1 MAALTIS
8 LGQYSEQGRKPSNQ
22 DFYGAYLPDA
32 SQRAA
37 KGIAIAL
44 ADGISSSDVSREASE
59 AAVGGFLT
67 DYYATPAT
75 WTVKTSAQRVL
86 QATNAWL
93 YAQTRQSQYRYHLD
107 RGYVCTLSAMVIKST
122 TAHLFHVGDSRI
134 YQLTGNVLAS
144 LTEDHRFWASQ
155 EISHLSRAMGASQ
168 HLELDYRTVSLSAGD
183 VFVLTTDGVHEWL
196 TATEMAALIHA
207 HWSDLDVAA
216 KALVEAALENGSDDN
231 LTVQIVRIDTLPK
244 HHADELYAAMS
255 VLPQPPELLAGSELD
270 GYRIVRQ
277 LHASSRSH
285 VFLAEDI
292 ASGEK
297 VALKTLST
305 ELSQDPASIERFVR
319 EEWIA
324 RRIDNQHVL
333 KAPVQTRARHY
344 LYTVLA
350 YIEGQTLTQWMRD
363 HPDADLASVRPI
375 IEQIAKGLRAFH
387 RLEMLHQDLR
397 PDNVMIDSHGTVTL
411 IDFGAVKVA
420 GIDEA
425 DMVDADSDDADSDE
439 RASGDI
445 LGTAQYTAPE
455 YFLGEGGTPLAD
467 QYSLAVITYQM
478 LTGSLP
484 YGADVAKTRTR
495 AAQRKLAYQPASS
508 EKRALPAWVDEVL
521 KKALHPNPQHRYPA
535 LSEFIFELRMP
546 SAGVLK
552 RAQLPLLE
560 RDPVLFWK
568 SVSIMLAIVVIALLI
583 R

>member
-8 LGQYSEQGRKPSNQ
+8 LGQHSDKGRKPSNQ
-22 DFYGAYLPDA
+22 DFYGVYLPTEP
-32 SQRAA
+32 QRST

-44 ADGISSSDVSREASE
+44 ADGISSSEVSREASE

-93 YAQTRQSQYRYHLD
+93 YAQTRQSQYRYNLD

-134 YQLTGNVLAS
+134 YQLSGNTLEP
-144 LTEDHRFWASQ
+144 LTEEHRFWASR
-155 EISHLSRAMGASQ
+155 EVSHLSRAMGASQ
-168 HLELDYRTVSLSAGD
+168 HLELDYRPVSLSAGD
-183 VFVLTTDGVHEWL
+183 VFLLSTDGVYEWL
-196 TATEMAALIHA
+196 TSAEMVALIHA
-207 HWSDLDVAA
+207 HWGDLDAA
-216 KALVEAALENGSDDN
+216 AEALIAAALDNGSDDN
-231 LTVQIVRIDTLPK
+231 LTVQIVRIDSLPER
-244 HHADELYAAMS
+244 HSNELYAALGA
-255 VLPQPPELLAGSELD
+255 LPQPPELREGSELD

-285 VFLAEDI
+285 VFLAEEI
-292 ASGEK
+292 ESGEK

-324 RRIDNQHVL
+324 RRINNVHVL
-333 KAPVQTRARHY
+333 KAPAQQRPRHY

-363 HPDADLASVRPI
+363 HPDADLASVRPLV
-375 IEQIAKGLRAFH
+375 EQIAKGLRAFH

-397 PDNVMIDSHGTVTL
+397 PDNVMIDTQGTVKL
-411 IDFGAVKVA
+411 IDFGAAKVA
-420 GIDEA
+420 GIAEEGSA
-425 DMVDADSDDADSDE
+425 ASD
-439 RASGDI
+439 DI

-455 YFLGEGGTPLAD
+455 YFLGEGGSTLSD

-478 LTGSLP
+478 LTGTLP
-484 YGADVAKTRTR
+484 YGTEVAKTRTR
-495 AAQRKLAYQPASS
+495 AAQHKLAYQSALS
-508 EKRALPAWVDEVL
+508 ENRELPAWVDEVL
-521 KKALHPNPQHRYPA
+521 KKALHPTPHKRFPA
-535 LSEFIFELRMP
+535 LSEFIFELRSP
-546 SAGVLK
+546 SPDMLK

-568 SVSIMLAIVVIALLI
+568 GVSLALAIVVIALLV

>member
-8 LGQYSEQGRKPSNQ
+8 LGQHSDKGRKSSNQ
-22 DFYGAYLPDA
+22 DFYGAYLPSDPL
-32 SQRAA
+32 RAT
-37 KGIAIAL
+37 KGIAIAV

-75 WTVKTSAQRVL
+75 WAVKTSAQRVL
-86 QATNAWL
+86 QAINAWL
-93 YAQTRQSQYRYHLD
+93 YAQTRQSQYRYNLD
-107 RGYVCTLSAMVIKST
+107 RGYVCTLSALVIKST

-134 YQLTGNVLAS
+134 YQLAGNTLEP

-155 EISHLSRAMGASQ
+155 DVSHLSRAMGASQ
-168 HLELDYRTVSLSAGD
+168 HLELDYCSRSLSVGD
-183 VFVLTTDGVHEWL
+183 VFLLTTDGVYEWL
-196 TATEMAALIHA
+196 TSAEMAALIHA
-207 HWSDLDVAA
+207 HWDDLDAA
-216 KALVEAALENGSDDN
+216 AEALIAAAINQGSDDN
-231 LTVQIVRIDTLPK
+231 LTVQIVRIDTLPER
-244 HHADELYAAMS
+244 HADELYAAMS
-255 VLPQPPELLAGSELD
+255 TLPTPSELRPGSNLD
-270 GYRIVRQ
+270 GYRIVRP

-285 VFLAEDI
+285 VYLAEDI
-292 ASGEK
+292 ASGEQ

-324 RRIDNQHVL
+324 RRIASQHVL
-333 KAPVQTRARHY
+333 NAPAQERPRHS

-363 HPDADLASVRPI
+363 HPQAGLASVRPI
-375 IEQIAKGLRAFH
+375 VEQIAKGLRAFH

-397 PDNVMIDSHGTVTL
+397 PDNVMIDSHGTVKL
-411 IDFGAVKVA
+411 IDFGAAKVA
-420 GIDEA
+420 GIGEEA
-425 DMVDADSDDADSDE
+425 TE
-439 RASGDI
+439 REDI

-455 YFLGEGGTPLAD
+455 YFLGEGGSPRSD

-478 LTGSLP
+478 LTGTLP
-484 YGADVAKTRTR
+484 YGTEVAKTRTR
-495 AAQRKLAYQPASS
+495 AAQHKLAYQSALSDNR
-508 EKRALPAWVDEVL
+508 ELPAWVDEVL
-521 KKALHPNPQHRYPA
+521 KKALHPNPHKRFPA
-535 LSEFIFELRMP
+535 LSEFIFELRSP
-546 SAGVLK
+546 SQEVLK

-568 SVSIMLAIVVIALLI
+568 GVSLALAIVVIALLV

>member
-8 LGQYSEQGRKPSNQ
+8 LGQHSDKGRKPSNQ
-22 DFYGAYLPDA
+22 DFYGVYLPTEP
-32 SQRAA
+32 QRST

-44 ADGISSSDVSREASE
+44 ADGISSSEVSREASE

-93 YAQTRQSQYRYHLD
+93 YAQTRQSQYRYNLD

-134 YQLTGNVLAS
+134 YQLSGNTLEP
-144 LTEDHRFWASQ
+144 LTEDHRFWASR
-155 EISHLSRAMGASQ
+155 EVSHLSRAMGASQ
-168 HLELDYRTVSLSAGD
+168 HLELDYRPVSLSAGD
-183 VFVLTTDGVHEWL
+183 VFLLATDGVYEWL
-196 TATEMAALIHA
+196 TSAEMVALIHA
-207 HWSDLDVAA
+207 HWGDLDAA
-216 KALVEAALENGSDDN
+216 AEALIAAALDNGSDDN
-231 LTVQIVRIDTLPK
+231 LTVQIVRIDSLPER
-244 HHADELYAAMS
+244 HSNELYAPLGA
-255 VLPQPPELLAGSELD
+255 LPQPPELREGSELD

-285 VFLAEDI
+285 VFLAEEI
-292 ASGEK
+292 ESGEK

-324 RRIDNQHVL
+324 RRINNVHVL
-333 KAPVQTRARHY
+333 KAPAQQRPRHY

-363 HPDADLASVRPI
+363 HPDADLASVRPLV
-375 IEQIAKGLRAFH
+375 EQIAKGLRAFH

-397 PDNVMIDSHGTVTL
+397 PDNVMIDTQGTVKL
-411 IDFGAVKVA
+411 IDFGAAKVA
-420 GIDEA
+420 GIAEEGSA
-425 DMVDADSDDADSDE
+425 ASD
-439 RASGDI
+439 DI

-455 YFLGEGGTPLAD
+455 YFLGEGGSTLSD

-478 LTGSLP
+478 LTGTLP
-484 YGADVAKTRTR
+484 YGTEVAKTRTQ
-495 AAQRKLAYQPASS
+495 AAQHKLAYQSALS
-508 EKRALPAWVDEVL
+508 ENRELPAWVDEVL
-521 KKALHPNPQHRYPA
+521 KKALHPTPHKRFPA
-535 LSEFIFELRMP
+535 LSEFIFELRSP
-546 SAGVLK
+546 SPDMLK

-568 SVSIMLAIVVIALLI
+568 SVSLALAIVVIALLV

>member
-8 LGQYSEQGRKPSNQ
+8 LGQHSDKGRKPSNQ
-22 DFYGAYLPDA
+22 DFYGAYLPNE
-32 SQRAA
+32 SQRAT

-44 ADGISSSDVSREASE
+44 ADGISSSEVSREASE

-75 WTVKTSAQRVL
+75 WAVKTSAQRVL

-93 YAQTRQSQYRYHLD
+93 YAQTRQSQYRYDLD

-134 YQLTGNVLAS
+134 YQLAGNTLEP
-144 LTEDHRFWASQ
+144 LTEDHRFWASR
-155 EISHLSRAMGASQ
+155 EVSHLSRAMGAGQ
-168 HLELDYRTVSLSAGD
+168 HLELDYRAVSISAGD
-183 VFVLTTDGVHEWL
+183 VFVLATDGVYEWL
-196 TATEMAALIHA
+196 PATEMAALIHA
-207 HWSDLDVAA
+207 HWSDLAAAAEAMITVAI
-216 KALVEAALENGSDDN
+216 ENGSDDN
-231 LTVQIVRIDTLPK
+231 LTVQIVRIETLPDGR
-244 HHADELYAAMS
+244 ADELYAALGA
-255 VLPQPPELLAGSELD
+255 LPQPPELRAGSELD
-270 GYRIVRQ
+270 GYRIVRP

-285 VFLAEDI
+285 VFLVEEI
-292 ASGEK
+292 SSGHK

-324 RRIDNQHVL
+324 RRIDNAHVL
-333 KAPVQTRARHY
+333 KAPAQERPRHY

-350 YIEGQTLTQWMRD
+350 YIEGHTLTQWMHD
-363 HPDADLASVRPI
+363 HPNADLATVRPI

-397 PDNVMIDSHGTVTL
+397 PDNVMIDNHGTIKL
-411 IDFGAVKVA
+411 IDFGAAKVA
-420 GIDEA
+420 GIAEA
-425 DMVDADSDDADSDE
+425 AGEDLAG
-439 RASGDI
+439 GDI

-455 YFLGEGGTPLAD
+455 YFLGEGGSPRAD

-478 LTGSLP
+478 LTGTLP
-484 YGADVAKTRTR
+484 YGTEVAKTRTP
-495 AAQRKLAYQPASS
+495 AAQHKLAYQSALS
-508 EKRALPAWVDEVL
+508 ENRELPAWVDEVL
-521 KKALHPNPQHRYPA
+521 KKALHPNPHKRYPA
-535 LSEFIFELRMP
+535 LSEFIFELRSP
-546 SAGVLK
+546 SPAMLK

-568 SVSIMLAIVVIALLI
+568 GVSLALAIVVITLLL

>member
-1 MAALTIS
+1 MATLTIS
-8 LGQYSEQGRKPSNQ
+8 LGQHSDKGRKPSNQ
-22 DFYGAYLPDA
+22 DFYGAYLPNE
-32 SQRAA
+32 SLRAT

-44 ADGISSSDVSREASE
+44 ADGISSSEVSREASE

-75 WTVKTSAQRVL
+75 WAVKTSAQRVL

-93 YAQTRQSQYRYHLD
+93 YAQTRQSQYRYDLD

-134 YQLTGNVLAS
+134 YQLAGNSLEP
-144 LTEDHRFWASQ
+144 LTEDHRFWSSR
-155 EISHLSRAMGASQ
+155 EVSHLSRAMGASQ
-168 HLELDYRTVSLSAGD
+168 HLELDYRSLSISAGD
-183 VFVLTTDGVHEWL
+183 VFVLTTDGIHEWL
-196 TATEMAALIHA
+196 TAANMGAIIHA
-207 HWSDLDVAA
+207 HWGDLDAA
-216 KALVEAALENGSDDN
+216 AEALITAAIESGSDDN
-231 LTVQIVRIDTLPK
+231 LTVQIVRIDSLPAGD
-244 HHADELYAAMS
+244 ADELYAALS
-255 VLPQPPELLAGSELD
+255 ALPQPPELRAGSELD

-285 VFLAEDI
+285 VFLAEEI
-292 ASGEK
+292 ASGEP

-305 ELSQDPASIERFVR
+305 ELIQDPASIERFVR

-324 RRIDNQHVL
+324 RRLDNVNVL
-333 KAPVQTRARHY
+333 KAPSQERPRHY

-350 YIEGQTLTQWMRD
+350 YIEGQTLTQWMHD
-363 HPDADLASVRPI
+363 HPNADLATVRPI

-397 PDNVMIDSHGTVTL
+397 PDNVMIDNHGTVKL
-411 IDFGAVKVA
+411 IDFGAAKVA
-420 GIDEA
+420 GIAEA
-425 DMVDADSDDADSDE
+425 ASDDRYSH
-439 RASGDI
+439 DI

-455 YFLGEGGTPLAD
+455 YFLGEGGSPRAD

-478 LTGSLP
+478 LTGTLP
-484 YGADVAKTRTR
+484 YGTEVAKTRTR
-495 AAQRKLAYQPASS
+495 AAQHKLAYQSALS
-508 EKRALPAWVDEVL
+508 ENRELPVWVDEVL
-521 KKALHPNPQHRYPA
+521 KKALHPSPHKRYPA
-535 LSEFIFELRMP
+535 LSEFMFELRAP
-546 SAGVLK
+546 STEVLK

-568 SVSIMLAIVVIALLI
+568 SVSLVLAIVVIALLV

>member
-1 MAALTIS
+1 MATLTIS
-8 LGQYSEQGRKPSNQ
+8 LGQHSDKGRKPSNQ
-22 DFYGAYLPDA
+22 DFYGAYLPNE
-32 SQRAA
+32 SLRAT

-44 ADGISSSDVSREASE
+44 ADGISSSEVSREASE

-75 WTVKTSAQRVL
+75 WAVKTSAQRVL

-93 YAQTRQSQYRYHLD
+93 YAQTRQSQYRYDLD

-134 YQLTGNVLAS
+134 YQLAGNSLEP
-144 LTEDHRFWASQ
+144 LTEDHRFWSSR
-155 EISHLSRAMGASQ
+155 EVSHLSRAMGASQ
-168 HLELDYRTVSLSAGD
+168 HLELDYRSLSISAGD

-196 TATEMAALIHA
+196 TAANMGAIIHA
-207 HWSDLDVAA
+207 HWGDLDAA
-216 KALVEAALENGSDDN
+216 AEALITAAIESGSDDN
-231 LTVQIVRIDTLPK
+231 LTVQVVRIDSLPAGD
-244 HHADELYAAMS
+244 ADELYAALS
-255 VLPQPPELLAGSELD
+255 ALPQPPELRAGSELD

-285 VFLAEDI
+285 VFLAEEI
-292 ASGEK
+292 ASGEP

-305 ELSQDPASIERFVR
+305 ELSQDHASIERFVR

-324 RRIDNQHVL
+324 RRLDNVNVL
-333 KAPVQTRARHY
+333 KAPSQERPRHY

-350 YIEGQTLTQWMRD
+350 YIEGQTLTQWMHD
-363 HPDADLASVRPI
+363 HPNADLATVRPI

-397 PDNVMIDSHGTVTL
+397 PDNVMIDNHGTVKL
-411 IDFGAVKVA
+411 IDFGAAKVA
-420 GIDEA
+420 GIAEA
-425 DMVDADSDDADSDE
+425 ASDDRYSH
-439 RASGDI
+439 DI

-455 YFLGEGGTPLAD
+455 YFLGEGGSPRAD

-478 LTGSLP
+478 LTGTLP
-484 YGADVAKTRTR
+484 YGTEVAKTRTR
-495 AAQRKLAYQPASS
+495 AAQHRLAYQSALS
-508 EKRALPAWVDEVL
+508 ENRELPVWVDEVL
-521 KKALHPNPQHRYPA
+521 KKALHPSPHKRYPA
-535 LSEFIFELRMP
+535 LSEFMFELRAP
-546 SAGVLK
+546 STEMLK

-568 SVSIMLAIVVIALLI
+568 SVSLVLAIVVIALLV

>member
-8 LGQYSEQGRKPSNQ
+8 LGQHSEKGRKPSNQ
-22 DFYGAYLPDA
+22 DFYGAYLPSDPL
-32 SQRAA
+32 RAT

-44 ADGISSSDVSREASE
+44 ADGISSSEVSREASE

-75 WTVKTSAQRVL
+75 WAVKPSAQRVL

-93 YAQTRQSQYRYHLD
+93 YAQTRQSQYRYNLD

-134 YQLTGNVLAS
+134 YQLAGNTLEP
-144 LTEDHRFWASQ
+144 LTEDHRFWASR
-155 EISHLSRAMGASQ
+155 EVSHLSRAMGASQ
-168 HLELDYRTVSLSAGD
+168 HLELDYSSVSLSVGD
-183 VFVLTTDGVHEWL
+183 VFVLTTDGVYEWL
-196 TATEMAALIHA
+196 TGAEMAALIHA
-207 HWSDLDVAA
+207 HWGDLDAA
-216 KALVEAALENGSDDN
+216 AEALITAAIDHGSDDN
-231 LTVQIVRIDTLPK
+231 LTVQIVRIDSLPER
-244 HHADELYAAMS
+244 HANELYAALS
-255 VLPQPPELLAGSELD
+255 TLPSPSELRAGSELD

-285 VFLAEDI
+285 VYLAEEV

-305 ELSQDPASIERFVR
+305 ELSQDSASIERFVR

-333 KAPVQTRARHY
+333 KAPAQERPRHY

-363 HPDADLASVRPI
+363 HPNAELASVRPI
-375 IEQIAKGLRAFH
+375 VEQIAKGLRAFH

-397 PDNVMIDSHGTVTL
+397 PDNVMIDSHGTVKL
-411 IDFGAVKVA
+411 IDFGAAKVA
-420 GIDEA
+420 GLAEEVGA
-425 DMVDADSDDADSDE
+425 ASD
-439 RASGDI
+439 DI
-445 LGTAQYTAPE
+445 LGTVQYTAPE
-455 YFLGEGGTPLAD
+455 YFLGEGGTPRSD

-478 LTGSLP
+478 LTGTLP
-484 YGADVAKTRTR
+484 YGTEVAKTRTR
-495 AAQRKLAYQPASS
+495 AAQHKLAYQSALS
-508 EKRALPAWVDEVL
+508 ENRELPAWVDEVL
-521 KKALHPNPQHRYPA
+521 KKALHPTPHKRFPA
-535 LSEFIFELRMP
+535 LSEFIFELRSP
-546 SAGVLK
+546 SPDMLK

-568 SVSIMLAIVVIALLI
+568 VVSLVLAVVVIALLL

>member
-1 MAALTIS
+1 MATLTIS
-8 LGQYSEQGRKPSNQ
+8 LGQHSDKGRKPSNQ
-22 DFYGAYLPDA
+22 DFYGAYLPNE
-32 SQRAA
+32 SLRAT

-44 ADGISSSDVSREASE
+44 ADGISSSEVSREASE

-75 WTVKTSAQRVL
+75 WAVKTSAQRVL

-93 YAQTRQSQYRYHLD
+93 YAQTRQSQYRYDLD

-134 YQLTGNVLAS
+134 YQLAGNSLEP
-144 LTEDHRFWASQ
+144 LTEDHRFWSSR
-155 EISHLSRAMGASQ
+155 EVSHLSRAMGASQ
-168 HLELDYRTVSLSAGD
+168 HLELDYRSLSISAGD

-196 TATEMAALIHA
+196 TAANMGAIIHA
-207 HWSDLDVAA
+207 HWGDLDAA
-216 KALVEAALENGSDDN
+216 AEALITAAIESGSDDN
-231 LTVQIVRIDTLPK
+231 LTVQVVRIDSLPAGD
-244 HHADELYAAMS
+244 ADELYAALS
-255 VLPQPPELLAGSELD
+255 ALPQPPELRAGSELD

-285 VFLAEDI
+285 VFLAEEI
-292 ASGEK
+292 ASGEP

-324 RRIDNQHVL
+324 RRLDNVNVL
-333 KAPVQTRARHY
+333 KAPSQERPRHY

-350 YIEGQTLTQWMRD
+350 YIEGQTLTQWMHD
-363 HPDADLASVRPI
+363 HPNADLATVRPI

-397 PDNVMIDSHGTVTL
+397 PDNVMIDNHGTVKL
-411 IDFGAVKVA
+411 IDFGAAKVA
-420 GIDEA
+420 GIAEA
-425 DMVDADSDDADSDE
+425 ASDDRYSH
-439 RASGDI
+439 DI

-455 YFLGEGGTPLAD
+455 YFLGEGGSPRAD

-478 LTGSLP
+478 LTGTLP
-484 YGADVAKTRTR
+484 YGTEVAKTRTR
-495 AAQRKLAYQPASS
+495 AAQHRLAYQSALS
-508 EKRALPAWVDEVL
+508 ENRELPVWVDEVL
-521 KKALHPNPQHRYPA
+521 KKALHPSPHKRYPA
-535 LSEFIFELRMP
+535 LSEFMFELRAP
-546 SAGVLK
+546 STEMLK

-568 SVSIMLAIVVIALLI
+568 SVSLVLAIVVIALLV

>member
-1 MAALTIS
+1 MATLTIS
-8 LGQYSEQGRKPSNQ
+8 LGQHSDKGRKPSNQ
-22 DFYGAYLPDA
+22 DFYGAYLPNE
-32 SQRAA
+32 SLRAT

-44 ADGISSSDVSREASE
+44 ADGISSSEVSREASE

-75 WTVKTSAQRVL
+75 WAVKTSAQRVL

-93 YAQTRQSQYRYHLD
+93 YAQTRQSQYRYDLD

-134 YQLTGNVLAS
+134 YQLAGNSLEP
-144 LTEDHRFWASQ
+144 LTEDHRFWSSR
-155 EISHLSRAMGASQ
+155 EVSHLSRAMGASQ
-168 HLELDYRTVSLSAGD
+168 HLELDYRSLSISAGD
-183 VFVLTTDGVHEWL
+183 VFVLTTDGVHDWL
-196 TATEMAALIHA
+196 TAANMGAIIHA
-207 HWSDLDVAA
+207 HWGDLDAA
-216 KALVEAALENGSDDN
+216 AEALITAAIESGSDDN
-231 LTVQIVRIDTLPK
+231 LTVQIVRIDSLPAGD
-244 HHADELYAAMS
+244 ADELYAALS
-255 VLPQPPELLAGSELD
+255 ALPQPPELRAGSELD

-285 VFLAEDI
+285 VFLAEEI
-292 ASGEK
+292 ASGEP

-324 RRIDNQHVL
+324 RRLDNVNVL
-333 KAPVQTRARHY
+333 KAPSQERPRHY

-350 YIEGQTLTQWMRD
+350 YIEGQTLTQWMHD
-363 HPDADLASVRPI
+363 HPNADLATVRPI

-397 PDNVMIDSHGTVTL
+397 PDNVMIDNHGTVKL
-411 IDFGAVKVA
+411 IDFGAAKVA
-420 GIDEA
+420 GIAEA
-425 DMVDADSDDADSDE
+425 ASDDRYSH
-439 RASGDI
+439 DI

-455 YFLGEGGTPLAD
+455 YFLGEGGSPRAD

-478 LTGSLP
+478 LTGTLP
-484 YGADVAKTRTR
+484 YGTEVAKTRTR
-495 AAQRKLAYQPASS
+495 AAQHKLAYQSALS
-508 EKRALPAWVDEVL
+508 ENRELPVWVDEVL
-521 KKALHPNPQHRYPA
+521 KKALHPSPHKRYPA
-535 LSEFIFELRMP
+535 LSEFMFELRAP
-546 SAGVLK
+546 STDMLK

-568 SVSIMLAIVVIALLI
+568 GVSLVLAIVVIALLV

>member
-1 MAALTIS
+1 MAALIIS
-8 LGQYSEQGRKPSNQ
+8 LGQHSDKGRKPSNQ
-22 DFYGAYLPDA
+22 DFYGAYLP
-32 SQRAA
+32 SEPLRAT
-37 KGIAIAL
+37 KGIAVAL
-44 ADGISSSDVSREASE
+44 ADGISSSEVSREASE

-75 WTVKTSAQRVL
+75 WAVKTSAQRVL

-93 YAQTRQSQYRYHLD
+93 YAQTRQSQYRYNLD
-107 RGYVCTLSAMVIKST
+107 RGYVCTLSALVIKST

-134 YQLTGNVLAS
+134 YQLAGNTLEP
-144 LTEDHRFWASQ
+144 LTEDHRFWASR
-155 EISHLSRAMGASQ
+155 EVSHLSRAMGAGQ
-168 HLELDYRTVSLSAGD
+168 HLELDYCTLSLSVGD
-183 VFVLTTDGVHEWL
+183 VFVLTTDGVYEWL
-196 TATEMAALIHA
+196 TGAEMAALIRA
-207 HWSDLDVAA
+207 HWTDLDAA
-216 KALVEAALENGSDDN
+216 AEALIAAALDNGSDDN
-231 LTVQIVRIDTLPK
+231 LTVQIVRIDTLPER
-244 HHADELYAAMS
+244 HANELYAALS
-255 VLPQPPELLAGSELD
+255 TLPTPSELRPGSELD
-270 GYRIVRQ
+270 SYRIVRQ

-285 VFLAEDI
+285 VYLAEDI

-333 KAPVQTRARHY
+333 NAPAQEHTRHS

-363 HPDADLASVRPI
+363 HPQAELASVRPI
-375 IEQIAKGLRAFH
+375 VEQVAKGLRAFH

-397 PDNVMIDSHGTVTL
+397 PDNVMIDSQGTVKL
-411 IDFGAVKVA
+411 IDFGAAKVA
-420 GIDEA
+420 GIAEEVA
-425 DMVDADSDDADSDE
+425 ESD
-439 RASGDI
+439 DI

-455 YFLGEGGTPLAD
+455 YFLGEGGSPRSD

-478 LTGSLP
+478 LTGTLP
-484 YGADVAKTRTR
+484 YGTEVAKTRTR
-495 AAQRKLAYQPASS
+495 AAQHKLAYQSALS
-508 EKRALPAWVDEVL
+508 ENRELPAWVDEVL
-521 KKALHPNPQHRYPA
+521 KKALHPNPHKRFPA
-535 LSEFIFELRMP
+535 LSEFIFELRSP
-546 SAGVLK
+546 SQEMLK

-568 SVSIMLAIVVIALLI
+568 GVSLILTLVVIFLLV

>member
-8 LGQYSEQGRKPSNQ
+8 LGQHSDKGHKPSNQ
-22 DFYGAYLPDA
+22 DFYGAYLPTEPQL
-32 SQRAA
+32 ST
-37 KGIAIAL
+37 KGVAIAL

-59 AAVGGFLT
+59 ASVGGFLT

-75 WTVKTSAQRVL
+75 WAVKTSAQRVL

-93 YAQTRQSQYRYHLD
+93 YAQTRQSQYRYNLD

-122 TAHLFHVGDSRI
+122 TAHLFHIGDSRI
-134 YQLTGNVLAS
+134 YQLTGNMLES
-144 LTEDHRFWASQ
+144 LTEDHRFWASR
-155 EISHLSRAMGASQ
+155 EVSHLSRAMGASQ
-168 HLELDYRTVSLSAGD
+168 HLELDYSSVSLSVGD
-183 VFVLTTDGVHEWL
+183 VFVLTTDGVYEWL
-196 TATEMAALIHA
+196 TGAEMAALIHA
-207 HWSDLDVAA
+207 HWWDLNAAAEALVAA
-216 KALVEAALENGSDDN
+216 AIDNGSDDN
-231 LTVQIVRIDTLPK
+231 LTVQIVRIDSLPER
-244 HHADELYAAMS
+244 HANELYAALS
-255 VLPQPPELLAGSELD
+255 TLPSPSELRPGSELD

-285 VFLAEDI
+285 VYLAEDM
-292 ASGEK
+292 ACGEK

-333 KAPVQTRARHY
+333 KAPVQERPRHC

-363 HPDADLASVRPI
+363 HPNAELASVRPI
-375 IEQIAKGLRAFH
+375 VEQVAKGLRAFH

-397 PDNVMIDSHGTVTL
+397 PDNVMIDSHGTVKL
-411 IDFGAVKVA
+411 IDFGAAKVA
-420 GIDEA
+420 GIAE
-425 DMVDADSDDADSDE
+425 E
-439 RASGDI
+439 LTEGEDI

-455 YFLGEGGTPLAD
+455 YFLGEGGSPRSD

-478 LTGSLP
+478 LTGTLP
-484 YGADVAKTRTR
+484 YGTEVAKTRTR
-495 AAQRKLAYQPASS
+495 AAQHKLTYQSALS
-508 EKRALPAWVDEVL
+508 EKRELPAWVDEVL
-521 KKALHPNPQHRYPA
+521 KKALHPNPHKRFPA
-535 LSEFIFELRMP
+535 LSEFVFELRSP
-546 SAGVLK
+546 SSAILK
-552 RAQLPLLE
+552 RTQLPLLE

-568 SVSIMLAIVVIALLI
+568 CVSLVLAVAVITLLM

>member
-8 LGQYSEQGRKPSNQ
+8 LGQHSEKGRKPSNQ
-22 DFYGAYLPDA
+22 DFYGAYLPNA
-32 SQRAA
+32 SQRVS

-93 YAQTRQSQYRYHLD
+93 YAQTRQSQYRYNLD

-134 YQLTGNVLAS
+134 YQLSGKALEP
-144 LTEDHRFWASQ
+144 LTEDHRFWPSQ
-155 EISHLSRAMGASQ
+155 DVSHLSRAMGASQ
-168 HLELDYRTVSLSAGD
+168 HLELDYRAVSLSVGD
-183 VFVLTTDGVHEWL
+183 VFLLATDGVYEWL
-196 TATEMAALIHA
+196 AASEMAAMIHA
-207 HWSDLDVAA
+207 HWENLDAAAQAIVAA
-216 KALVEAALENGSDDN
+216 AIEKGSDDN
-231 LTVQIVRIDTLPK
+231 LTVQIVRIDSLPER
-244 HHADELYAAMS
+244 HSNELYAALGA
-255 VLPQPPELLAGSELD
+255 LPQPPELRAGSEVD

-285 VFLAEDI
+285 VYLAEELE
-292 ASGEK
+292 SGDK

-324 RRIDNQHVL
+324 RRINNQHVL
-333 KAPVQTRARHY
+333 KAPAQERPRHY

-363 HPDADLASVRPI
+363 HPHAELATVRPI
-375 IEQIAKGLRAFH
+375 VEQIAKGLRAFH
-387 RLEMLHQDLR
+387 RLEMLHQDVR
-397 PDNVMIDSHGTVTL
+397 PDNVMIDTYGTVTL
-411 IDFGAVKVA
+411 IDFGAAKVA
-420 GIDEA
+420 GIVEA
-425 DMVDADSDDADSDE
+425 ESE
-439 RASGDI
+439 TRTNEDI

-455 YFLGEGGTPLAD
+455 YFLGEGGSPRSDL
-467 QYSLAVITYQM
+467 YSLAVITYQM
-478 LTGSLP
+478 LTGTLP
-484 YGADVAKTRTR
+484 YGTEVAKTRTR
-495 AAQRKLAYQPASS
+495 AAQHKLAYQSALS
-508 EKRALPAWVDEVL
+508 ENRELPAWMDEVL
-521 KKALHPNPQHRYPA
+521 KKALHPNPHYRYPA
-535 LSEFIFELRMP
+535 LSEFIFELRSP
-546 SAGVLK
+546 SAEMLN
-552 RAQLPLLE
+552 RAKLPLLE

-568 SVSIMLAIVVIALLI
+568 GVSLVLAVIVIALLV

>member
-8 LGQYSEQGRKPSNQ
+8 LGQYSDKGCKPSNQ
-22 DFYGAYLPDA
+22 DFHGAYLPNE
-32 SQRAA
+32 SLRVN

-75 WTVKTSAQRVL
+75 WAVKTSAQRVL

-93 YAQTRQSQYRYHLD
+93 YAQTRQSQYRYNLD

-134 YQLTGNVLAS
+134 YQLSGNTLEA
-144 LTEDHRFWASQ
+144 LTEDHRFWVSR
-155 EISHLSRAMGASQ
+155 EVSHLSRAMGASQ
-168 HLELDYRTVSLSAGD
+168 HLELDYRSVSLSVGNL
-183 VFVLTTDGVHEWL
+183 FVLATDGVYEWL
-196 TATEMAALIHA
+196 TDAAMVTLIYA
-207 HWSDLDVAA
+207 HWGDLDAAA
-216 KALVEAALENGSDDN
+216 KALVDAALENGSDDN

-244 HHADELYAAMS
+244 HHVDELYAAMS
-255 VLPQPPELLAGSELD
+255 VLPQPPELRADSELD

-285 VFLAEDI
+285 VYLVEDI

-297 VALKTLST
+297 AALKTLST

-333 KAPVQTRARHY
+333 KAPVQERSRHY

-363 HPDADLASVRPI
+363 HPNANLASVRPI
-375 IEQIAKGLRAFH
+375 VEQIAKGLRAFH

-397 PDNVMIDSHGTVTL
+397 PDNVMIDRHGTVTL
-411 IDFGAVKVA
+411 IDFGAAKVA
-420 GIDEA
+420 GIAEA
-425 DMVDADSDDADSDE
+425 EIQGHVSE
-439 RASGDI
+439 DI

-455 YFLGEGGTPLAD
+455 YFLGEGGSPQAD
-467 QYSLAVITYQM
+467 QFSLAVITYQM
-478 LTGSLP
+478 LTGTLP
-484 YGADVAKTRTR
+484 YGTEVAKTRTR
-495 AAQRKLAYQPASS
+495 AAQHKLAYQSALS
-508 EKRALPAWVDEVL
+508 ENRELPAWVDEVL
-521 KKALHPNPQHRYPA
+521 KKALHPSPHKRYPA
-535 LSEFIFELRMP
+535 LSEFIFELRSP
-546 SAGVLK
+546 SPGLLK

-568 SVSIMLAIVVIALLI
+568 VISLILTLVVIALLV
-583 R
+583 RG

>member
-8 LGQYSEQGRKPSNQ
+8 LGQHSEKGRKPSNQ
-22 DFYGAYLPDA
+22 DFYGAYLPSDPL
-32 SQRAA
+32 RAT
-37 KGIAIAL
+37 KGIAVAL
-44 ADGISSSDVSREASE
+44 ADGISSSEVSREASE

-75 WTVKTSAQRVL
+75 WAVKPSAQRVL

-93 YAQTRQSQYRYHLD
+93 YAQTRQSQYRYNLD

-134 YQLTGNVLAS
+134 YQLAGNTLEP
-144 LTEDHRFWASQ
+144 LTEDHRFWASR
-155 EISHLSRAMGASQ
+155 EVSHLSRAMGASQ
-168 HLELDYRTVSLSAGD
+168 HLELDYSSVSLSVGD
-183 VFVLTTDGVHEWL
+183 VFVLTTDGVYEWL
-196 TATEMAALIHA
+196 TGAEMAALIHA
-207 HWSDLDVAA
+207 HWGDLDAA
-216 KALVEAALENGSDDN
+216 AEALITAAIDHGSDDN
-231 LTVQIVRIDTLPK
+231 LTVQIVRIDSLPER
-244 HHADELYAAMS
+244 HANELYAALS
-255 VLPQPPELLAGSELD
+255 TLPSPSELRAGSELD

-285 VFLAEDI
+285 VYLAEEV

-305 ELSQDPASIERFVR
+305 ELSQDSASIERFVR

-333 KAPVQTRARHY
+333 KAPAQERPRRY

-363 HPDADLASVRPI
+363 HPNAELASVRPI
-375 IEQIAKGLRAFH
+375 VEQIAKGLRAFH

-397 PDNVMIDSHGTVTL
+397 PDNVMIDSHGTVKL
-411 IDFGAVKVA
+411 IDFGAAKVA
-420 GIDEA
+420 GLAEEVGA
-425 DMVDADSDDADSDE
+425 ASD
-439 RASGDI
+439 DI

-455 YFLGEGGTPLAD
+455 YFLGEGGTPRSD

-478 LTGSLP
+478 LTGTLP
-484 YGADVAKTRTR
+484 YGTEVAKTRTR
-495 AAQRKLAYQPASS
+495 AAQHKLAYQSALS
-508 EKRALPAWVDEVL
+508 ENRELPAWVDEVL
-521 KKALHPNPQHRYPA
+521 KKALHPTPHKRFPA
-535 LSEFIFELRMP
+535 LSEFIFELRSP
-546 SAGVLK
+546 SPDMLK

-568 SVSIMLAIVVIALLI
+568 GVSLVLAVVVIALLL

>member
-1 MAALTIS
+1 MATLTIS
-8 LGQYSEQGRKPSNQ
+8 LGQHSDKGRKPSNQ
-22 DFYGAYLPDA
+22 DFYGAYLPNE
-32 SQRAA
+32 SLRAT

-44 ADGISSSDVSREASE
+44 ADGISSSEVSREASE

-75 WTVKTSAQRVL
+75 WAVKTSAQRVL

-93 YAQTRQSQYRYHLD
+93 YAQTRQSQYRYDLD

-134 YQLTGNVLAS
+134 YQLAGNSLEP
-144 LTEDHRFWASQ
+144 LTEDHRFWSSR
-155 EISHLSRAMGASQ
+155 EVSHLSRAMGASQ
-168 HLELDYRTVSLSAGD
+168 HLELDYRSLSISAGD
-183 VFVLTTDGVHEWL
+183 VFVLTTDGVHDWL
-196 TATEMAALIHA
+196 TAANMGAIIHA
-207 HWSDLDVAA
+207 HWGDLDAA
-216 KALVEAALENGSDDN
+216 AEALITAAIESGSDDN
-231 LTVQIVRIDTLPK
+231 LTVQIVRIDSLPAGD
-244 HHADELYAAMS
+244 ADELYAALS
-255 VLPQPPELLAGSELD
+255 ALPQPPELRAGSELD

-285 VFLAEDI
+285 VFLAEEI
-292 ASGEK
+292 ASGEP

-305 ELSQDPASIERFVR
+305 ELSQDHASIERFVR

-324 RRIDNQHVL
+324 RRLDNVNVL
-333 KAPVQTRARHY
+333 KAPSQERPRHY

-350 YIEGQTLTQWMRD
+350 YIEGQTLTQWMHD
-363 HPDADLASVRPI
+363 HPNADLATVRPI

-397 PDNVMIDSHGTVTL
+397 PDNVMIDNHGTVKL
-411 IDFGAVKVA
+411 IDFGAAKVA
-420 GIDEA
+420 GIAEA
-425 DMVDADSDDADSDE
+425 ASDDRYSH
-439 RASGDI
+439 DI

-455 YFLGEGGTPLAD
+455 YFLGEGGSLRAD

-478 LTGSLP
+478 LTGTLP
-484 YGADVAKTRTR
+484 YGTEVAKTRTR
-495 AAQRKLAYQPASS
+495 AAQHKLAYQSALS
-508 EKRALPAWVDEVL
+508 ENRELPVWVDEVL
-521 KKALHPNPQHRYPA
+521 KKALHPSPHKRYPA
-535 LSEFIFELRMP
+535 LSEFMFELRAP
-546 SAGVLK
+546 STEMLK

-568 SVSIMLAIVVIALLI
+568 GVSLVLAIVVIALLV

>member
-8 LGQYSEQGRKPSNQ
+8 LGQHSDKGRKPSNQ
-22 DFYGAYLPDA
+22 DFYGAYLPSDP
-32 SQRAA
+32 QRAT

-44 ADGISSSDVSREASE
+44 ADGISSSEVSREASE

-75 WTVKTSAQRVL
+75 WAVKTSAQRVL

-93 YAQTRQSQYRYHLD
+93 YAQTRQSQYRYNLD

-134 YQLTGNVLAS
+134 YQLAGKTLEP
-144 LTEDHRFWASQ
+144 LTEDHRFWASR
-155 EISHLSRAMGASQ
+155 EVSHLSRAMGASQ
-168 HLELDYRTVSLSAGD
+168 HLELDYSSVTLSVGD
-183 VFVLTTDGVHEWL
+183 VFVLTTDGVYEWL
-196 TATEMAALIHA
+196 TGTEMAALIHA
-207 HWSDLDVAA
+207 HWGDLDAA
-216 KALVEAALENGSDDN
+216 AEALIAAAIDNGSDDN
-231 LTVQIVRIDTLPK
+231 LTVQIVRIDTLPER
-244 HHADELYAAMS
+244 HANELYAALS
-255 VLPQPPELLAGSELD
+255 TLPSPSELRAGSELD
-270 GYRIVRQ
+270 GYRVVRQ

-285 VFLAEDI
+285 VYLAEEV

-305 ELSQDPASIERFVR
+305 ELSQDSASIERFVR

-333 KAPVQTRARHY
+333 KAPTQEHPRRY

-363 HPDADLASVRPI
+363 HPNAELASVRPI
-375 IEQIAKGLRAFH
+375 VEQIAKGLRAFH

-397 PDNVMIDSHGTVTL
+397 PDNVMIDSHGTVKL
-411 IDFGAVKVA
+411 IDFGAAKVA
-420 GIDEA
+420 GLAEEVNA
-425 DMVDADSDDADSDE
+425 TSD
-439 RASGDI
+439 DI

-455 YFLGEGGTPLAD
+455 YFLGEGGTPRSD

-478 LTGSLP
+478 LTGTLP
-484 YGADVAKTRTR
+484 YGTEVAKTRTR
-495 AAQRKLAYQPASS
+495 AAQHKLAYQSALS
-508 EKRALPAWVDEVL
+508 ENRELPAWVDEVL
-521 KKALHPNPQHRYPA
+521 KKALHPTPHKRFSA
-535 LSEFIFELRMP
+535 LSEFIFELRSP
-546 SAGVLK
+546 SQEVLK

-568 SVSIMLAIVVIALLI
+568 GVSLVLALVVIALLL

>member
-8 LGQYSEQGRKPSNQ
+8 LGQHSDKGRKSSNQ
-22 DFYGAYLPDA
+22 DFYGAYLPSDPL
-32 SQRAA
+32 RAT
-37 KGIAIAL
+37 KGIAIAV

-75 WTVKTSAQRVL
+75 WAVKTSAQRVL

-93 YAQTRQSQYRYHLD
+93 YAQTRQSQYRYNLD
-107 RGYVCTLSAMVIKST
+107 RGYVCTLSALVIKST

-134 YQLTGNVLAS
+134 YQLAGNTLEP

-155 EISHLSRAMGASQ
+155 DVSHLSRAMGASQ
-168 HLELDYRTVSLSAGD
+168 HLELDYCSRSLSVGD
-183 VFVLTTDGVHEWL
+183 VFLLTTDGVYEWL
-196 TATEMAALIHA
+196 TSAEMAALIHA
-207 HWSDLDVAA
+207 HWDDLDAA
-216 KALVEAALENGSDDN
+216 AEALIAAAINQGSDDN
-231 LTVQIVRIDTLPK
+231 LTVQIVRIDTLPER
-244 HHADELYAAMS
+244 HADELYAAMS
-255 VLPQPPELLAGSELD
+255 TLPTPSELRPGSDLD
-270 GYRIVRQ
+270 GYRIVRP

-285 VFLAEDI
+285 VYLAEDI
-292 ASGEK
+292 ASGEQ

-324 RRIDNQHVL
+324 RRIASQHVL
-333 KAPVQTRARHY
+333 NAPAQERPRHS

-363 HPDADLASVRPI
+363 HPQAGLASVRPI
-375 IEQIAKGLRAFH
+375 VEQIAKGLRAFH

-397 PDNVMIDSHGTVTL
+397 PDNVMIDSHGTVKL
-411 IDFGAVKVA
+411 IDFGAAKVA
-420 GIDEA
+420 GIGEEA
-425 DMVDADSDDADSDE
+425 TE
-439 RASGDI
+439 REDI

-455 YFLGEGGTPLAD
+455 YFLGEGGSPRSD

-478 LTGSLP
+478 LTGTLP
-484 YGADVAKTRTR
+484 YGTEVAKTRTR
-495 AAQRKLAYQPASS
+495 AAQHKLAYQSALSDNR
-508 EKRALPAWVDEVL
+508 ELPAWVDEVL
-521 KKALHPNPQHRYPA
+521 KKALHPNPHKRFPA
-535 LSEFIFELRMP
+535 LSEFIFELRSP
-546 SAGVLK
+546 SQEVLK

-568 SVSIMLAIVVIALLI
+568 GVSLALAIVVIALLV

>member
-1 MAALTIS
+1 MSALTIS
-8 LGQYSEQGRKPSNQ
+8 LGQHSDKGRKPSNQ
-22 DFYGAYLPDA
+22 DFYGAYLPSDP
-32 SQRAA
+32 QRAT

-44 ADGISSSDVSREASE
+44 ADGISSSEVSREASE

-75 WTVKTSAQRVL
+75 WSVKTSAQRVL

-93 YAQTRQSQYRYHLD
+93 YAQTRQSQYRYNLD

-134 YQLTGNVLAS
+134 YQLAGNTLEP
-144 LTEDHRFWASQ
+144 LTEDHRFCASREVSQ
-155 EISHLSRAMGASQ
+155 LSRAMGASQ
-168 HLELDYRTVSLSAGD
+168 HLELDYSSVSLSVGD
-183 VFVLTTDGVHEWL
+183 VFVLTTDGVYEWL
-196 TATEMAALIHA
+196 TGAEMAALIHA
-207 HWSDLDVAA
+207 HWGDLDAA
-216 KALVEAALENGSDDN
+216 AEALIAAAIDHGSDDN
-231 LTVQIVRIDTLPK
+231 LTVQIVRIDSLPERL
-244 HHADELYAAMS
+244 ANELYAALS
-255 VLPQPPELLAGSELD
+255 TLPSPSELRAGSELD

-285 VFLAEDI
+285 VYLAEDV

-333 KAPVQTRARHY
+333 KAPAQERPRHY

-363 HPDADLASVRPI
+363 HPNAELASVRPI
-375 IEQIAKGLRAFH
+375 VEQIAKGLRAFH

-397 PDNVMIDSHGTVTL
+397 PDNVMIDSHGTVKL
-411 IDFGAVKVA
+411 IDFGAAKVA
-420 GIDEA
+420 GLAEEVNA
-425 DMVDADSDDADSDE
+425 ASD
-439 RASGDI
+439 DI

-455 YFLGEGGTPLAD
+455 YFLGEGGTPRSD

-478 LTGSLP
+478 LTGTLP
-484 YGADVAKTRTR
+484 YGTEVAKTRTR
-495 AAQRKLAYQPASS
+495 AAQHKLAYQSALS
-508 EKRALPAWVDEVL
+508 ENRELPAWVDEVL
-521 KKALHPNPQHRYPA
+521 KKALHPNPHKRFPA
-535 LSEFIFELRMP
+535 LSEFIFELRSP
-546 SAGVLK
+546 SQEMLK

-568 SVSIMLAIVVIALLI
+568 GVSLVLALVVIALLL